1 MKSIFFNNSRFFY
14 CSETN
19 TIINSEFKDIYE
31 NFTQKRK
38 VKIEDIELNETIIQS
53 KVKNLNHVIFET
65 TQECNLEC
73 KYCVYASQ
81 KYLYH
86 RTPTSK
92 SLNVET
98 ARKALDYIKKIISG
112 RSRREFTIGFYGGEP
127 LLNYQMIKIIVKYAK
142 NIFENWKLNFSMT
155 TNGTLLTEE
164 IIRFLIDNSFIL
176 RISLD
181 GPIENHDAKR
191 VFPTGKGSFQQV
203 IKNMNKIKKINEEY
217 FKKIFL
223 AVVISKD
230 LPLEK
235 TVDFFK
241 NNELVKHLPMRISF
255 VNEKDNDYYKYFPYN
270 QQTFIQSRKNFYDS
284 VIEKKRNKIELLP
297 IESSFIDQIKRLTS
311 YNVKKR
317 IFFTT
322 AATCF
327 FDNRLFVD
335 VNGRFH
341 VCERVNQSFSIGDTE
356 SGFNYPRMTK
366 MLKEFSQLIK
376 TNCLDCE
383 ANYLC
388 ERCFVHFARDG
399 RFELNHELCRR
410 VKSQMKNMLEN
421 ILQLQNI
428 GIGIN

>member
-1 MKSIFFNNSRFFY
+1 MKSIFFNNSLFFY

-53 KVKNLNHVIFET
+53 KVKDLNHVIFET

-81 KYLYH
+81 RYLYQ
-86 RTPTSK
+86 RTPSSQ
-92 SLNVET
+92 SLNFET
-98 ARKALDYIKKIISG
+98 ARKTLDYIKKIIYG
-112 RSRREFTIGFYGGEP
+112 RNDRELAIGFYGGEP
-127 LLNYQMIKIIVKYAK
+127 LLNYQMIKQIVKYSR
-142 NIFENWKLNFSMT
+142 NIFKNWKLNFSMT
-155 TNGTLLTEE
+155 TNGTLLTEK
-164 IIRFLIDNSFIL
+164 IIRFLIDNLFFL

-217 FKKIFL
+217 FKKVFL

-270 QQTFIQSRKNFYDS
+270 QQKFIQSRKNFYDS

-341 VCERVNQSFSIGDTE
+341 VCERVNQSFSIGGVE
-356 SGFNYPRMTK
+356 SGFNYAGMSQ
-366 MLKEFSQLIK
+366 MIKEFSELIK

-388 ERCFVHFARDG
+388 ERCFANFARDG

-428 GIGIN
+428 GIN